1 MVEDL
6 GCGCWAGEKVGGVVA
21 KAGEGGKDIFDVVSF
36 DAIKKEIRGIEFSHK
51 VEAFRIIPFVNGRF
65 ETRGLGQRN
74 HIVARAGQFQN
85 TVGNPFLKRL
95 LFVPQTF
102 LFVEIRRKH
111 RQLDRKSVV

>member
-36 DAIKKEIRGIEFSHK
+36 DAVKQEIRRVKLGHK

-65 ETRGLGQRN
+65 ETGGFGKRN
-74 HIVARAGQFQN
+74 HIVARARQFQN

-95 LFVPQTF
+95 LFVP
-102 LFVEIRRKH
+102 
-111 RQLDRKSVV
+111 